1 MNEGWNSMNRLGKDA
16 RTSGPF
22 WHSNSKQ
29 ISLSPGTWLLQSSFR
44 DLLHRPPTVHKIY
57 VSIMLK
63 CCTVMVKVR
72 KCQNSGTKYWHSK
85 QEIWIYI
92 YIVVYVFL
100 LYTLYNYILYI
111 HYIIIHYTY
120 TISIYIIIHYI
131 YMYTNY
137 NLIICTGCIIHLFPV
152 LQRWYDLKCFR

>member
-111 HYIIIHYTY
+111 DYTIIYYILYTIQLYTIYTLYNYILWYIIHYIIIYYIY
-120 TISIYIIIHYI
+120 TI
-131 YMYTNY
+131 
-137 NLIICTGCIIHLFPV
+137 
-152 LQRWYDLKCFR
+152 